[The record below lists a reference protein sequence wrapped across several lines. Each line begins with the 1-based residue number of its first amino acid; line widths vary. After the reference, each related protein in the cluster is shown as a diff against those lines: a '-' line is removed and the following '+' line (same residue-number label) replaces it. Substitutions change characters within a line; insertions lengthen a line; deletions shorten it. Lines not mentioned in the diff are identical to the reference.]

1 MAAGMSHGSYSAHS
15 TASGLAL
22 SAFGYAYPVAWRFS

>member
-1 MAAGMSHGSYSAHS
+1 MSRGSDSASS

-22 SAFGYAYPVAWRFS
+22 SAFGYAYPRAWRFS

>member
-1 MAAGMSHGSYSAHS
+1 MSHGSDSARS

-22 SAFGYAYPVAWRFS
+22 SAFGHADPVAWRFS

>member
-1 MAAGMSHGSYSAHS
+1 MAPRMSHGSDSARS

-22 SAFGYAYPVAWRFS
+22 SAFGYAYPAAWRFR

>member
-1 MAAGMSHGSYSAHS
+1 MSRGSDSAT

-22 SAFGYAYPVAWRFS
+22 SDFGYAYPRAWRFS

>member
-1 MAAGMSHGSYSAHS
+1 MMAARMSHGSDSARS
-15 TASGLAL
+15 TGRLAL

>member
-1 MAAGMSHGSYSAHS
+1 MAARMSHGSDSARS
-15 TASGLAL
+15 TATGLAL

>member
-1 MAAGMSHGSYSAHS
+1 MSRGSDSVTS

-22 SAFGYAYPVAWRFS
+22 SAFGYAYPRAWRFS

>member
-1 MAAGMSHGSYSAHS
+1 MSHGSDSARS
-15 TASGLAL
+15 TAGLAL